1 MTAYYGLGSYLA
13 WNEEQKQK
21 FLLEELQSKRPLFPD
36 RWPPD
41 PEVREVLDTCRVI
54 AESDP
59 DSLGSYVISMASQPS
74 DVLSVILLL
83 RQLGVAHNMKVVPLF
98 ETLSDLQNAHHCLD
112 ALLSLPWYIDYIQG
126 QQEVMIGYSDSS
138 KDAGQMAAV
147 WGQYQTQEAL
157 TATCRA
163 RGVHLTLF
171 HGRGGTVGRGGGP
184 THRAILAQPP
194 GSVDHTIRITEQG
207 EVIRFKFGIPEI
219 AQRNL
224 ELYTGSVLTATL
236 SPLPAPRPAWRD
248 LMTHLAAT
256 GFQEYRSVV
265 REDERFV
272 PFFKAST
279 PEGELGKLPLGSRP
293 AKRRADGG
301 VESLRAIPWVFAWTQ
316 IRLMLPAWLGSDS
329 ALQLAIASGKL
340 DQLHEMYAHWPF
352 FTSYVDMLEMVLA
365 KSDPVIAEFYA
376 EKLVPDA
383 LQPLGEQL
391 RNRLLKTIDGVLQIK
406 QSAELL
412 ADFPGIRRSINV
424 RNPYIDPLHFLQ
436 AELLFRDRNCP
447 EQQLEQALMVTM
459 AGISAGMRN
468 TG

>member
-1 MTAYYGLGSYLA
+1 
-13 WNEEQKQK
+13 
-21 FLLEELQSKRPLFPD
+21 
-36 RWPPD
+36 
-41 PEVREVLDTCRVI
+41 
-54 AESDP
+54 
-59 DSLGSYVISMASQPS
+59 MAGQPS

-83 RQLGVAHNMKVVPLF
+83 RQLGVGHNMRVAPLF
-98 ETLSDLQNAHHCLD
+98 ETLSDLQNAHHCMD
-112 ALLSLPWYIDYIQG
+112 ALLSIPWYHDYIEG
-126 QQEVMIGYSDSS
+126 RQEVMIGYSDSS

-184 THRAILAQPP
+184 THQAILAQPP

-219 AQRNL
+219 AERNL
-224 ELYTGSVLTATL
+224 DLYTGAVLAATL
-236 SPLPAPRPAWRD
+236 SPLPAPPPAWRN
-248 LMTHLAAT
+248 LMTDLADA

-265 REDERFV
+265 REDARFV

-279 PEGELGKLPLGSRP
+279 PEAELGKLPLGSRP
-293 AKRRADGG
+293 AKRRPDGG

-329 ALQLAIASGKL
+329 ALQLAIATGKL
-340 DQLHEMYAHWPF
+340 DHLREMYAEWPF

-365 KSDPVIAEFYA
+365 KSDPLIAEYYS
-376 EKLVPDA
+376 ERLVPDA
-383 LQPLGEQL
+383 LQPMGEQL
-391 RNRLLKTIDGVLQIK
+391 RHRLQKTIDGVLQIK
-406 QSAELL
+406 NSPELL

-436 AELLFRDRNCP
+436 AELLFRDRTCP
-447 EQQLEQALMVTM
+447 NEQLEQALMVTM